1 MKKVLLSISAVV
13 FFVLGVIGLL
23 IPVIPQI
30 PFFVVSV
37 LLMSA
42 ASARFRRALTQNGL
56 YKKYLEK
63 YVVDHPNLATMLGTE

>member
-1 MKKVLLSISAVV
+1 MKKILLTISAAV

-42 ASARFRRALTQNGL
+42 ASARFRKAFTQNRL

-63 YVVDHPNLATMLGTE
+63 YVLDHPDLAEMLGV

>member
-42 ASARFRRALTQNGL
+42 ASERFRKAFTQNSL

-63 YVVDHPNLATMLGTE
+63 YVVDHPNLAAMLGTE